1 MKLLHA
7 LTGCAIALL
16 GSLLLAQTNSAA
28 ATGNGDPVK
37 GKQIFEKRCSGCHSM
52 EQDREGREG
61 PRLHGV
67 FGGRSGEVPGF
78 PYSDALKNAH
88 ILWDEK
94 SLDQWL
100 TDPDTLV
107 PGNNMG
113 FHVAQHDER
122 RDLIRFLRQIS
133 ADAVQIKP
141 TAITRNG

>member
-1 MKLLHA
+1 M
-7 LTGCAIALL
+7 
-16 GSLLLAQTNSAA
+16 GS
-28 ATGNGDPVK
+28 
-37 GKQIFEKRCSGCHSM
+37 
-52 EQDREGREG
+52 
-61 PRLHGV
+61 
-67 FGGRSGEVPGF
+67 
-78 PYSDALKNAH
+78 SDAEREKCQASHIPTLSKNAH

-113 FHVAQHDER
+113 FHVAKPDVR